1 MTPTDQELAIT
12 RLAALILMYEE
23 DRSSLA
29 HMIQTAWTTGESLLL
44 VKDLG
49 SIIRATKGDAQW
61 GQLHWRSVHERM
73 IELRQW
79 LFDQVLNNELAQDM
93 GIESPF

>member
-1 MTPTDQELAIT
+1 MTPTDTELAIT
-12 RLAALILMYEE
+12 RLAALLMMYED

-29 HMIQTAWTTGESLLL
+29 HMIETAWTTGESLLL

-49 SIIRATKGDAQW
+49 RIIQMTKGDAEW
-61 GQLHWRSVHERM
+61 GQAHWRPVHERL
-73 IELRQW
+73 IEMRQW
-79 LFDQVLNNELAQDM
+79 LFDQVLNHELAQDM